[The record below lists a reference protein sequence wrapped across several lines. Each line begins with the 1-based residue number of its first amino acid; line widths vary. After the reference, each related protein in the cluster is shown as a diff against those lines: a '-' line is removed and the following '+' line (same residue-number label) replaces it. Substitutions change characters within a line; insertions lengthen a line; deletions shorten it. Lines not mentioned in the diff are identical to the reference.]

1 MSRGSFLSGLCPFRP
16 PSAPWVSGL
25 GPKMYGPPQGVL
37 PAPHGASHSC
47 ESMRLHGGAP
57 GHHAHRSRS
66 PQARWGGVE
75 SPVFAREGEPDPR
88 RRRPR
93 AALEAWALVQRGRRW
108 VGTPHASLPG
118 LMTLLKSNPG
128 ASASGGSWSIYVSF
142 ELGGARILEKS
153 TGPRLS
159 APYGALAPCFGALGQ
174 PCYRVQIEDKSSKRE
189 PRCSRLRVTSFSTL
203 KPCTQKL
210 AATVPLSMALRNA
223 RGE

>member
-25 GPKMYGPPQGVL
+25 GPKMCGPPQGVL
-37 PAPHGASHSC
+37 PAPNGTSHSC
-47 ESMRLHGGAP
+47 ESSRVQGGIPAP
-57 GHHAHRSRS
+57 IPADPDPSR
-66 PQARWGGVE
+66 PGGDGVE

-93 AALEAWALVQRGRRW
+93 TALEAWALVQRGRRW

-153 TGPRLS
+153 TDPGLS